1 MCSLVSEVQVK
12 RCLPSSPRKHCT
24 ARVCGDPV
32 KLCSQSAAIIHKA
45 TTISIKQGLRH
56 CQTGL
61 LGPHNKTTFFP
72 KILFCPLLGAVP
84 FSSIMRLQACYLHAL
99 LSIFPFLSHRNHP
112 CNSPSLPLS
121 TLPSSLSPQFL
132 VLLPLHPHS
141 AFDPIT
147 WVI

>member
-24 ARVCGDPV
+24 ALVCADPI

-45 TTISIKQGLRH
+45 TTISIKRGLRH

-61 LGPHNKTTFFP
+61 LGPHNKTTFLP
-72 KILFCPLLGAVP
+72 KILFCPLLGVVP
-84 FSSIMRLQACYLHAL
+84 FTSIVRLQACYLHVL
-99 LSIFPFLSHRNHP
+99 LSIFPFLNHP

-121 TLPSSLSPQFL
+121 NPPLITFPIVPSLAP
-132 VLLPLHPHS
+132 S
-141 AFDPIT
+141 APTFSI
-147 WVI
+147 